1 MLSHKSPLRLILLL
15 SAVMFLMTSLAACN
29 FRPLH
34 GKNPHG
40 TTTHEDLSR
49 IYVPEVETRI
59 SQLVRNNLLSDL
71 SAQTAPGAASYELQ
85 FDVNESKTDALVQNS
100 SEVTLVNYTLRV
112 KYRLFDLRTKRI
124 INNGESFSVISYD
137 RGASEFGNVRA
148 EQNVQKRAAKAV
160 STDLRTRIG
169 AFFAT
174 N

>member
-1 MLSHKSPLRLILLL
+1 MLSHKNL
-15 SAVMFLMTSLAACN
+15 SKKVLYVCAVFLAVTSLAACN

-34 GKNPHG
+34 GKNSLG
-40 TTTHEDLSR
+40 STTHAELSQ
-49 IYVPEVETRI
+49 IYIPEVDNRT

-71 SAQTAPGAASYELQ
+71 AARNSAGGAKYQLT
-85 FDVNESKTDALVQNS
+85 FDTSETKSNALVQTS

-112 KYRLFDLRTKRI
+112 KYRLIDLNTRKL

-137 RGASEFGNVRA
+137 RVSTEFGNVRA

-160 STDLRTRIG
+160 SIDLRTRIG

-174 N
+174 Q